1 MIESNFAFPLTL
13 LITIVALVVVLAVAW
28 FALRILASMY
38 RSKPSGNKPV
48 KILHTTAIGSRERL
62 VLVQYR
68 GRDILLGV
76 STGGISV
83 IDNGL
88 TAQESEKANDL

>member
-1 MIESNFAFPLTL
+1 MNENNLEFPLML
-13 LITIVALVVVLAVAW
+13 LMTVLALVVVLAIAW
-28 FALRILASMY
+28 LALRFLASMY
-38 RSKPSGNKPV
+38 QSKPGGTKPV
-48 KILHTTAIGSRERL
+48 KILHTTAISSRERL

-83 IDNGL
+83 IDNEP
-88 TAQESEKANDL
+88 TAQELEETT